1 MIVPKFK
8 ILLHTVYSSSTED
21 KNIGDL
27 FEKLKAFYDYLTNH
41 NCNDDP
47 NHEHTDRS
55 QFLFSFGG
63 IYTDIN
69 NQTKRN
75 DLYYLLDSL
84 LKKDRNSLITSI
96 QSATKQQ
103 EVLHI
108 LKTVLNEVGF
118 DWNKYTKLGLPNAP
132 QGQNDQVNNNS
143 QKTGEREENDNPSAK
158 EPTQNKIKKL
168 LLPIIGV
175 ISVIGTLLFL
185 AWNKLFNSEPIP
197 QPKSDSTSKKKTLD
211 LKQIFPQ
218 AQ

>member
-1 MIVPKFK
+1 MIVPQFK
-8 ILLHTVYSSSTED
+8 ILLHTACSSSSED
-21 KNIGDL
+21 KNPKQL
-27 FEKLKAFYDYLTNH
+27 HKKLTAFHDYLTDH
-41 NCNDDP
+41 NCDDP
-47 NHEHTDRS
+47 NHDHDERNT
-55 QFLFSFGG
+55 FLNSFKD
-63 IYTDIN
+63 IYNIDTIN
-69 NQTKRN
+69 QAQKN

-96 QSATKQQ
+96 QSATQDQ

-108 LKTVLNEVGF
+108 LKTVLNQVGF
-118 DWNKYTKLGLPNAP
+118 DWSQYTKQGLPNAP
-132 QGQNDQVNNNS
+132 RGQNREVNNPE
-143 QKTGEREENDNPSAK
+143 QRGENDNSSAK
-158 EPTQNKIKKL
+158 EPPKNKIKKL

-197 QPKSDSTSKKKTLD
+197 EPKSDSTSKKKTLD

>member
-1 MIVPKFK
+1 MIVPQFK
-8 ILLHTVYSSSTED
+8 ILLHTACSSSSED
-21 KNIGDL
+21 KNPKQL
-27 FEKLKAFYDYLTNH
+27 HKKLTAFHDYLTDH
-41 NCNDDP
+41 NCDDP
-47 NHEHTDRS
+47 NHDHDERNT
-55 QFLFSFGG
+55 FLNSFKD
-63 IYTDIN
+63 IYNIDTIN
-69 NQTKRN
+69 QAQKN

-96 QSATKQQ
+96 QSATQDQ

-108 LKTVLNEVGF
+108 LKTVLDEVGF
-118 DWNKYTKLGLPNAP
+118 DWKKYTKPVLPNAP
-132 QGQNDQVNNNS
+132 QGQNREVNNPE
-143 QKTGEREENDNPSAK
+143 QRGENNPRAK
-158 EPTQNKIKKL
+158 EPLKNKIKKL

-185 AWNKLFNSEPIP
+185 AWNKLFTSEPTP